1 MPRQIT
7 AAQRQTEAG
16 VERTKEL
23 AFLVA
28 SALAAPTIAG
38 SPYVIIVIAG

>member
-1 MPRQIT
+1 MRQIA

-28 SALAAPTIAG
+28 SALAAATIAG
-38 SPYVIIVIAG
+38 SSHIIIVIAG